1 MSDPLPTAARVAD
14 AGIRALYRLEN
25 RWQAWLDVEVALAK
39 AQAELGIIPN
49 EAAAAIARAA
59 RLQLLDRARID
70 EGLARTGHTLVPLV
84 WELSRVVGE
93 PHGGWVHW
101 GATTQNITQTGDLLV
116 LRAAHQTFLRLIAD
130 ALTALADLAERS
142 ADMPIAG
149 RTHGQHAVPATFG
162 YKLAVWIDE
171 LLRHVERMQQA
182 APRLFVAM
190 LGGGA
195 GTFAS
200 LGRQGPLVQ
209 AGVGRHLGMGSMQVP
224 SRTLADHLAEN
235 ICILAML
242 AASCGKIG
250 REIYTLMKTE
260 FGEVEEP
267 VPAGTVGSSTMP
279 QKRNPKLC
287 QDIIALA
294 AEVRSL
300 VPLAL
305 EAMQTEHEADRTTSL
320 MMDAAEARAAIAMG
334 DLLSRLG
341 EVLRGLRLA
350 PERMRSNLDLGGGLI
365 MAEAVMLQ
373 LGGALGRQRAHDI
386 VYDAAQAAFLENR
399 PFSVVLAADPRVS
412 ERLDAAALERLLDP
426 LAYTGL
432 CADMAREA
440 AVRARGAASGIE
452 RAIAQSPAAP
462 PA

>member
-1 MSDPLPTAARVAD
+1 MSDTLPTATRVSD

-49 EAAAAIARAA
+49 EAAAAIAAAA
-59 RLQLLDRARID
+59 RIELLDRARID
-70 EGLARTGHTLVPLV
+70 EGFARTGHTLVPLV

-116 LRAAHQTFLRLIAD
+116 LRQAHRVFLRLIGEVLA
-130 ALTALADLAERS
+130 AMADLAERG
-142 ADMPIAG
+142 AEMPIAG

-162 YKLAVWIDE
+162 YKVAVWIDE
-171 LLRHVERMQQA
+171 LLRHVERLQQA

-200 LGRQGPLVQ
+200 LGKHGPLVQ
-209 AGVGRHLGMGSMQVP
+209 AGIGKHLGIGSMKVP
-224 SRTLADHLAEN
+224 SRTLGDHLAEN
-235 ICILAML
+235 MCILGML
-242 AASCGKIG
+242 AATCGKIG

-267 VPAGTVGSSTMP
+267 VPPGTVGSSTMP

-287 QDIIALA
+287 QDIIALS
-294 AEVRSL
+294 AEVRAL

-320 MMDAAEARAAIAMG
+320 MMDSAEARACMAMG
-334 DLLSRLG
+334 DALSRLG
-341 EVLRGLRLA
+341 EVMRGLRLDPA
-350 PERMRSNLDLGGGLI
+350 RMRRNLDLGGGLI
-365 MAEAVMLQ
+365 MAEAVMLE
-373 LGGALGRQRAHDI
+373 LGATIGRQHAHDV
-386 VYDAAQAAFLENR
+386 VYDAAQEAFIEAR
-399 PFSVVLAADPRVS
+399 PFSSVLVADPRVR
-412 ERLDAAALERLLDP
+412 EHLDASAVEKLLDP
-426 LAYTGL
+426 VAYTGL
-432 CADMAREA
+432 CAVMAREA
-440 AVRARGAASGIE
+440 AARARSVATGLIGE
-452 RAIAQSPAAP
+452 KPARSAP
-462 PA
+462 M

>member
-1 MSDPLPTAARVAD
+1 MSDTLPTATRVAD
-14 AGIRALYRLEN
+14 AGMRALYTLET

-39 AQAELGIIPN
+39 AQAELDIVPT
-49 EAAAAIARAA
+49 AAAEAIARAA
-59 RLQLLDRARID
+59 RLELLDRARID
-70 EGLARTGHTLVPLV
+70 EGFARTGHTLVPLI
-84 WELSRVVGE
+84 WELARVVGD

-116 LRAAHQTFLRLIAD
+116 LRQAHRILLRLIGEVLA
-130 ALTALADLAERS
+130 AMADLAERG
-142 ADMPIAG
+142 ADMVLAG

-162 YKLAVWIDE
+162 YKVAVWIDE
-171 LLRHVERMQQA
+171 LLRHVERLQQA

-200 LGRQGPLVQ
+200 LGKRGPLVQ
-209 AGVGRHLGMGSMQVP
+209 AGIARHLGMGSMKVP
-224 SRTLADHLAEN
+224 SRALADHRAEN
-235 ICILAML
+235 ICLLGML
-242 AASCGKIG
+242 GATCAKIG

-267 VPAGTVGSSTMP
+267 VPPGTVGSSTMP

-287 QDIIALA
+287 QDVIALCA
-294 AEVRSL
+294 DVRTC

-320 MMDAAEARAAIAMG
+320 MMDAAEARAVIAMG
-334 DLLSRLG
+334 DALGRLG
-341 EVLRGLRLA
+341 VVTRELGLDPA
-350 PERMRSNLDLGGGLI
+350 RMRRNLELGGGLI

-373 LGGALGRQRAHDI
+373 LATTLGRQHAHDV
-386 VYDAAQAAFLENR
+386 VYDAAQAAVVEGRAFAA
-399 PFSVVLAADPRVS
+399 VLAADPRVT
-412 ERLDAAALERLLDP
+412 AQLERAAIDSLLDP
-426 LAYTGL
+426 VAYSGL

-440 AVRARGAASGIE
+440 AARAQCAAGE
-452 RAIAQSPAAP
+452 IAAAG
-462 PA
+462 